1 MSAMRKTNRKARC
14 ALKRHAV
21 LLITCGIATNLR
33 FSHAADFFKAMA
45 QARVDNSA
53 DRTFRSSCPQSCSSS
68 TTWGCTGSPPSHSL
82 FTRYNTSPALVRWT
96 TSLSGLWAEFPHGA
110 VYVMTLGRTMV
121 GINRVHPHRV
131 SAQAVSRTSA
141 RRRPG

>member
-53 DRTFRSSCPQSCSSS
+53 GPYLPVLL
-68 TTWGCTGSPPSHSL
+68 SPEL
-82 FTRYNTSPALVRWT
+82 LI
-96 TSLSGLWAEFPHGA
+96 LDDLGLHRLTAQPFA
-110 VYVMTLGRTMV
+110 VYTL
-121 GINRVHPHRV
+121 
-131 SAQAVSRTSA
+131 
-141 RRRPG
+141 